1 MPALQQ
7 RRADRRTRSRNATRT
22 GILDA
27 ARRLAAR
34 KGARNLSLRGVAAE
48 AGFAPAALYV
58 YFRSRDELLV
68 ALAADDLT
76 RLAQAM
82 RQPVHAPTDKNRL
95 IAAGLAALDHLS
107 NSETLA
113 AALGAIRPELAGR
126 DVERLFN
133 GRLIAAL
140 TTLSAA
146 SGGQPSERQ
155 SQISTLSLAATLVG
169 LAVLIR
175 GGRLAA
181 LGFSQEEVL
190 MQLAKQFPDPGR
202 PA

>member
-1 MPALQQ
+1 MPAIEQS
-7 RRADRRTRSRNATRT
+7 RADRRTRTRSATRT

-27 ARRLAAR
+27 ARRLAVR

-82 RQPVHAPTDKNRL
+82 RQPANATADKNSL
-95 IAAGLAALDHLS
+95 TAAGLAALDHLS
-107 NSETLA
+107 NSEALA
-113 AALGAIRPELAGR
+113 AALGAIGPELAGR
-126 DVERLFN
+126 EVERLFN

-146 SGGQPSERQ
+146 SGGQPSQRQ
-155 SQISTLSLAATLVG
+155 SQISTLILAAALVG
-169 LAVLIR
+169 LAVLTR

-190 MQLAKQFPDPGR
+190 SQLTKRFSDPAR

>member
-1 MPALQQ
+1 MPAIEQS
-7 RRADRRTRSRNATRT
+7 RADRRTRTRSATRT

-27 ARRLAAR
+27 ARRLAVR

-82 RQPVHAPTDKNRL
+82 RQPANATADKNSL
-95 IAAGLAALDHLS
+95 TAAGLAALDHLS
-107 NSETLA
+107 NSEALA
-113 AALGAIRPELAGR
+113 AALGAIGPELAGR
-126 DVERLFN
+126 EVERLFN

-146 SGGQPSERQ
+146 SGGQPSQRQ
-155 SQISTLSLAATLVG
+155 SQISTLILAAALVG
-169 LAVLIR
+169 LAVLTR

-190 MQLAKQFPDPGR
+190 SQLTKRFSDPARPD
-202 PA
+202 